1 MSDPF
6 DLDDI
11 PFDDPAPTP
20 RPGGIAARAL
30 AASAPLDPPYLK
42 TLNESQ
48 HEAVVTTDGPV
59 LVLAG
64 AGTGKTRVLV
74 TRIAHILN
82 LGLAKPWEIL
92 SVTFTNR
99 AAREMRDRVGAM
111 VGGAVDGIWLG
122 TFHSIGVRILRQHA
136 ELVGLKSN
144 FTIID
149 RDDQL
154 RVLKQ
159 LLKAENID
167 EKRWPARALGSII
180 DRWKD
185 RGLTWQ
191 QVQHEDAGEFAMGKT
206 ATLYR
211 EYQQRLLT
219 QNAAD
224 FGDLLLHCLT
234 LFSEHKDV
242 LEIYHRRFRYIL
254 VDEYQDTNV
263 AQYLWLRLLAQGQRN
278 ICCVGDDDQSIYGWR
293 GAEVGNILRYEQDF
307 PGAKV
312 VRLERNYRS
321 TPHILAA
328 ASALIAHNADRLG
341 KTLWTD
347 VADGE
352 KVRVRGFWDGEEEA
366 RAIAEDVED
375 LQRKQQ
381 RLDEIAILVRA
392 GYQTR
397 EFEDRFLVIGVP
409 YRVVGGPRF
418 YERREIRD
426 AIGYL
431 RVVSQPEDGMAF
443 ERIVNVPK
451 RGLGEVSLQAMHRLA
466 RAGQTALLQAAQ
478 DLLGTD
484 ELRPQA
490 RTSLGNLLES
500 FARWRAMK
508 DQLPLPELVET
519 ILDESGYTEMW
530 QRDKSIDAPG
540 RLDNLRELVHSV
552 GEYESL
558 TDFLDHVSLVMDH
571 DNSGN
576 NDMVNIMTLH
586 AAKGLEFDTV
596 FLPGWEEG
604 LFPNQ
609 RSLDEGGTSA
619 LEEERRLAHVGMTR
633 ARQSLRISFAQS
645 RRTFA
650 EWNSAIP
657 SRFIDELPVDSVEV
671 AAEASVWGQP
681 AYGRHDDANFG
692 APVEKPWDSPGRRRM
707 RRRNHRTVTRDGQLI
722 EARAEAV
729 DWDERPVGTFS
740 EGDRVF
746 HQKFGYGLIE
756 SIDGNR
762 LDIQF
767 DKAGFKKV
775 IDSFVRPA

>member
-11 PFDDPAPTP
+11 PFDDSVPTVL
-20 RPGGIAARAL
+20 PGSIAARAM
-30 AASAPLDPPYLK
+30 AATTPTEPSYLK

-48 HEAVVTTDGPV
+48 TEAVVTTDGPV

-82 LGLAKPWEIL
+82 PGLAKPWEIL

-99 AAREMRDRVGAM
+99 AAREMSDRVGDL
-111 VGGAVDGIWLG
+111 VGGAVDGVWLG

-136 ELVGLKSN
+136 ELVGLKNN

-154 RVLKQ
+154 RLLKQ

-185 RGLTWQ
+185 RGMTWQ
-191 QVQHEDAGEFAMGKT
+191 QVQHKDAGEFAMGKT
-206 ATLYR
+206 TALYR

-234 LFSEHKDV
+234 LFTEYKDIQD
-242 LEIYHRRFRYIL
+242 IYQQRFRYIL

-263 AQYLWLRLLAQGQRN
+263 AQYLWLRLLAQEQKN

-293 GAEVGNILRYEQDF
+293 GAEVGNILRYEEDF
-307 PGAKV
+307 SGAKV
-312 VRLERNYRS
+312 IRMERNYRS

-328 ASALIAHNADRLG
+328 ASALIAHNEGRLG

-347 VADGE
+347 MTEGE
-352 KVRVRGFWDGEEEA
+352 KVQVRGFWDGEEEA
-366 RAIAEDVED
+366 RAIAEDIED
-375 LQRKQQ
+375 LQRKGHK
-381 RLDEIAILVRA
+381 LDEISILVRA

-397 EFEDRFLVIGVP
+397 EFEDRFLTIGVP
-409 YRVVGGPRF
+409 YRVIGGPRF

-426 AIGYL
+426 AIAYL

-451 RGLGEVSLQAMHRLA
+451 RGLGEVTVQAMHKVA
-466 RAGQTALLQAAQ
+466 RATQSALLQAAQ
-478 DLLGTD
+478 ELLGTD
-484 ELRPQA
+484 ELRAQA
-490 RTSLGNLLES
+490 RTSLGNLLEN

-519 ILDESGYTEMW
+519 VLDESGYTEMW

-571 DNSGN
+571 DTGPDQ
-576 NDMVNIMTLH
+576 DMVNMMTLH

-609 RSLDEGGTSA
+609 RSLDEGGTTA

-633 ARQSLRISFAQS
+633 ARKMLRISFAQS

-650 EWNSAIP
+650 EWQSAIP
-657 SRFIDELPVDSVEV
+657 SRFIDELPVESVEV
-671 AAEASVWGQP
+671 AAEASVWGQ
-681 AYGRHDDANFG
+681 AYSGNDDETYG
-692 APVEKPWDSPGRRRM
+692 EPVEKPWDSPGRRRM
-707 RRRNHRTVTRDGQLI
+707 RRRSNRGVTRDGQLI
-722 EARAEAV
+722 EARAELV
-729 DWDERPVGTFS
+729 DFDARPTGTFS

-746 HQKFGYGLIE
+746 HQKFGYGQIE

-762 LDIQF
+762 LEIQF
-767 DKAGFKKV
+767 DKAGSKKV